1 MMFPFFFDPTMVI
14 VIPGFLLALWA
25 QFRVKGTFSKYDQ
38 YGSRS
43 GMTADQIA
51 RDILRKGGL
60 DVDVEP
66 TRGNL
71 SDNYDPRNE
80 TLNLSESTYGSRSLA
95 AIGVAAHEAGHAF
108 QHAQGYFPLK
118 LRSNFV
124 PVANFGSTLGIPMF
138 FIGFFFGWGPLVDI
152 GILLFSFAVLFGLIT
167 LPVEF
172 NASRRAIAILRDGGY
187 LTAEEIP
194 AAQKV
199 LNAAAWTY
207 VASALVAV
215 LHLLRLLILSGA
227 LGGRDE

>member
-1 MMFPFFFDPTMVI
+1 MFPFFFDPTMVI
-14 VIPGFLLALWA
+14 IIPGFLLALWA
-25 QFRVKGTFSKYDQ
+25 QFKVKRTFSKFSE
-38 YGSRS
+38 YGARS
-43 GMTADQIA
+43 NMTADQIA
-51 RDILRKGGL
+51 RDIIRKGGL
-60 DVDVEP
+60 DVAVEP
-66 TRGNL
+66 TRGQL
-71 SDNYDPRNE
+71 SDNYDPRNQ

-108 QHAQGYFPLK
+108 QHAHGYVPLK
-118 LRSNFV
+118 LRSSFV

-138 FIGFFFGWGPLVDI
+138 FIGFIFQSGMLVDI

-172 NASRRAIAILRDGGY
+172 NASSRAIAILRDGGY
-187 LTAEEIP
+187 LAEQEIP
-194 AAQKV
+194 AARKV